1 MLAFRKVTLDALRVT
16 GARELRDDAY
26 YPKLAELLRR
36 DGYSFRIGPKTSAG
50 RALLLNLSFW
60 NPDDNADVLVGSSL
74 PADVVAH
81 VAWHHAARK
90 SLGDTGATV
99 DGMLLGESV
108 ASAFDLYLI
117 GHLLRDAPDAE
128 MLQSQVPALSDV
140 AADAGLSARAFT
152 KLLEELADDPARAF
166 AELRQLLFDVAT
178 QLVRCQGIDAAAA
191 ALHQFAGHR
200 FYALLHHYN
209 VSNWVLHSR
218 AYGGRVPARVER
230 LVARI
235 DAELR
240 GCGSELTWL
249 SDQWLSP

>member
-1 MLAFRKVTLDALRVT
+1 MVDLRKVTLDALRVS

-26 YPKLAELLRR
+26 YPRLAALLLR
-36 DGYSFRIGPKTSAG
+36 DGYAFRVGSKISAG

-60 NPDDNADVLVGSSL
+60 KPDDNADVLVGSTL

-81 VAWHHAARK
+81 VGWHHAARR
-90 SLGDTGATV
+90 SLGAAGATV

-117 GHLLRDAPDAE
+117 GRLLRDAPKAE
-128 MLQSQVPALSDV
+128 MLQSQVPALSEV
-140 AADAGLSARAFT
+140 AADAGLSARGFT
-152 KLLEELADDPARAF
+152 KLLEHLAEDPAHAF

-178 QLVRCQGIDAAAA
+178 QLVRCQGIDAAEA
-191 ALHQFAGHR
+191 ALQQLAGHR
-200 FYALLHHYN
+200 YYPLLHHYN

-249 SDQWLSP
+249 SDQWLSR